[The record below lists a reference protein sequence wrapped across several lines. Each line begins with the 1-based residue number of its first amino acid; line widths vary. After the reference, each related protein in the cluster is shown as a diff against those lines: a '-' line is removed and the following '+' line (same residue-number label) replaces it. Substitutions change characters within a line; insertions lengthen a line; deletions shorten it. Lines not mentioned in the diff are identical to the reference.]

1 MLVAATAWVYAPAVD
16 GELIW
21 DDKGIYITDN
31 ELMKLPDG
39 IYRAWFTND
48 PPDYYPLTYTTFWLE
63 YQAVGEQS
71 RLYHLT
77 NIALHLLTTGVLY
90 LLLRRLHA
98 PWPWLVCLL
107 FAVHPIQLESVA
119 WISQRKTL
127 LGTLFGFAAAW
138 EYLTARERGGE
149 GRAPYVRAVIWFA
162 LSLAG
167 KPVLITL
174 PVLLAGYELF
184 TAKTTYRAIAWRVAP
199 FFMLSLVF
207 GIVGVAYQQKLIA
220 GLDVRG
226 QDFASRLASLGWAAW
241 FYVRQTFALSE
252 MNFVYPRRQIDGA
265 TVEAWLPNIAAA
277 AVWGLTWRFRVRWG
291 LFPFAAW
298 TTYLV
303 SIAPSLGI
311 ADVFYWRYSYVGDHY
326 VYQSLPAIL
335 ILPVWLLSRAAALSE
350 LARRTVYAAS
360 ASFACAAC
368 IYAHERSYVYQVE
381 ERVWVDALRQ
391 NPRAF
396 LALSNL
402 GGTRRLQG
410 RQLEA
415 RQLLEE
421 AVAIEPTFYEA
432 WTCLGDVAF
441 ETEDWETAF
450 ESYGLAQRYAPEI
463 SDQRLHALIG
473 RGQAAY
479 KLSRFDEAEQLL
491 RAGDTRLAEL
501 IAHHGS
507 DLVCSLRCR
516 TLVYLAALHARRN
529 ESAQQTALQA
539 QAAELAITSTDASA
553 ELAGAYDEIGEH
565 ANAARFW
572 KQALADPNTKPER
585 TADAGLSALM
595 GGDTQSAVELLQ
607 KAVAQNPSNATTQS
621 NCGIALMTVG
631 SHEPAV
637 DHFREAVRLAPG
649 DARKHANLALA
660 YSILKR
666 RDEAAA
672 AYREVLRLE
681 PSNLAATRDLAWLL
695 ATTSGAGSPAAT
707 EALNLAQIS
716 VRMTHDADPSALD
729 ALGAALAVNG
739 RFAEAAA
746 AADRA
751 DALAAQSGAAA
762 EMRTAI
768 QARAALYRQG
778 AVYREP

>member
-1 MLVAATAWVYAPAVD
+1 
-16 GELIW
+16 
-21 DDKGIYITDN
+21 
-31 ELMKLPDG
+31 MKLPDG

-63 YQAVGEQS
+63 YQAVGEHP

-77 NIALHLLTTGVLY
+77 NITLHLFTTGVLY
-90 LLLRRLHA
+90 LLLRRLNA

-138 EYLTARERGGE
+138 EYLTAREHDRTE
-149 GRAPYVRAVIWFA
+149 SVSYIRAVIWFA

-184 TAKTTYRAIAWRVAP
+184 AAKAPYRTIVLRTLP
-199 FFMLSLVF
+199 FFLSSLVF
-207 GIVGVAYQQKLIA
+207 GTVGVVYQQKLMA

-226 QDFASRLASLGWAAW
+226 HDLPTRLASLGWAAW
-241 FYVRQTFALSE
+241 FYVGQTFALSE
-252 MNFVYPRRQIDGA
+252 MNFVYPRWQIEG
-265 TVEAWLPNIAAA
+265 TSVEAWLPNIAAVV
-277 AVWGLTWRFRVRWG
+277 VWGLAWRFRTHWG
-291 LFPFAAW
+291 LLPFAAW

-303 SIAPSLGI
+303 SMVPSLGI

-326 VYQSLPAIL
+326 VSASLPAIL
-335 ILPVWLLSRAAALSE
+335 MRPVWWLSRGALLSE
-350 LARRTVYAAS
+350 FARRTIYIAATC
-360 ASFACAAC
+360 FICAAC
-368 IYAHERSYVYQVE
+368 FYAHERSYVYQIE

-391 NPRAF
+391 NPQAF

-415 RQLLEE
+415 RKLLEE

-432 WTCLGDVAF
+432 WTCLGDVAY

-450 ESYGLAQRYAPEI
+450 ESYGLAEKYAPAL
-463 SDQRLHALIG
+463 SDQRLHALIS

-479 KLSRFDEAEQLL
+479 KLGRFDEAEPLL
-491 RAGDTRLAEL
+491 KAGDAELAEL

-507 DLVCSLRCR
+507 DMVCALRCR
-516 TLVYLAALHARRN
+516 TLVYLAAFHARRN
-529 ESAQQTALQA
+529 ESTQEAALQA
-539 QAAELAITSTDASA
+539 QAAKLANSSADASA
-553 ELAGAYDEIGEH
+553 ELAGAYDEIGDH
-565 ANAARFW
+565 AGAAQFW
-572 KQALADPNTKPER
+572 KQALADPNVKPER
-585 TADAGLSALM
+585 IADAGLSALM
-595 GGDTQSAVELLQ
+595 GGDPQRAVELLQ
-607 KAVAQNPSNATTQS
+607 KAVAQRPSNATTQS

-631 SHEPAV
+631 SHELAIN
-637 DHFREAVRLAPG
+637 HFREAVRLAPG

-660 YSILKR
+660 YSMLKR
-666 RDEAAA
+666 HDEAAA
-672 AYREVLRLE
+672 AYREVLQLE
-681 PSNLAATRDLAWLL
+681 PNDLAATRDLAWLL
-695 ATTSGAGSPAAT
+695 ATTSSKESPTAI
-707 EALNLAQIS
+707 EALNLARLS
-716 VRMTHDADPSALD
+716 VRMTHEADPLAMD
-729 ALGAALAVNG
+729 ALGAALALNG
-739 RFAEAAA
+739 RFAEAAT
-746 AADRA
+746 AADHA
-751 DALAAQSGAAA
+751 CALAAQSGAAA
-762 EMRTAI
+762 QLRTAI
-768 QARAALYRQG
+768 QARAMLYRQG

>member
-1 MLVAATAWVYAPAVD
+1 MAWIYAPTVD

-31 ELMKLPDG
+31 ELLKLPDG

-63 YQAVGEQS
+63 YQAVGERP

-98 PWPWLVCLL
+98 PWPWFVCLL

-138 EYLTARERGGE
+138 EYLAAVERERE
-149 GRAPYVRAVIWFA
+149 GRASYARAIAWFA

-167 KPVLITL
+167 KPVLIML
-174 PVLLAGYELF
+174 PVLLAGYEWF
-184 TAKTTYRAIAWRVAP
+184 TAKATSSAIALRTAP
-199 FFMLSLVF
+199 FFLLSLAF

-226 QDFASRLASLGWAAW
+226 QDLASRLASLDWAAW

-252 MNFVYPRRQIDGA
+252 MNFVYPRWQIDGT
-265 TVEAWLPNIAAA
+265 TVEAWLPNIATA
-277 AVWGLTWRFRVRWG
+277 AVLGLAWRFRTRGG
-291 LFPFAAW
+291 LVPFAAW

-303 SIAPSLGI
+303 SMVPSLGL

-335 ILPVWLLSRAAALSE
+335 VLLVWLLSRVESISPI
-350 LARRTVYAAS
+350 ARRTAYAA
-360 ASFACAAC
+360 AACFACAAC
-368 IYAHERSYVYQVE
+368 FYAHQRAYIYQVE

-402 GGTRRLQG
+402 GGTRRMQG
-410 RQLEA
+410 RQVEA
-415 RQLLEE
+415 RRLLEE

-441 ETEDWETAF
+441 ETNDWETACQ
-450 ESYGLAQRYAPEI
+450 SYRNSEQYAPVI
-463 SDQRLHALIG
+463 SDQRLHAIIG
-473 RGQAAY
+473 RGQAAFQ
-479 KLSRFDEAEQLL
+479 LGRLDEAERLL
-491 RAGDTRLAEL
+491 RSGDAELAEL
-501 IAHHGS
+501 IARHNGE
-507 DLVCSLRCR
+507 LVRSLRCR
-516 TLVYLAALHARRN
+516 TLAYLAAIHARRK
-529 ESAQQTALQA
+529 EGPQQAALRT
-539 QAAELAITSTDASA
+539 QAAELAGMSADASA
-553 ELAGAYDEIGEH
+553 ELATAYDEVGEH
-565 ANAARFW
+565 ADAEPFW
-572 KQALADPNTKPER
+572 KQALAGANVKPEWI
-585 TADAGLSALM
+585 ADAGLSAMM
-595 GGDTQSAVELLQ
+595 GGDARRAADLLQ
-607 KAVAQNPSNATTQS
+607 QAVARNPNNATTQS

-631 SHEPAV
+631 SHATAL

-666 RDEAAA
+666 RDEATA
-672 AYREVLRLE
+672 AYRELLRLE
-681 PSNLAATRDLAWLL
+681 PNNVAATRDLAWLL
-695 ATTSGAGSPAAT
+695 ATTSGAGTPAAA
-707 EALNLAQIS
+707 EALNLAQIA
-716 VRMTHDADPSALD
+716 VRATQEADPSALD
-729 ALGAALAVNG
+729 ALGAALALNG
-739 RFAEAAA
+739 RFGEAAA

-751 DALAAQSGAAA
+751 SEFAAASGAPA
-762 EMRTAI
+762 EMLAAI
-768 QARAALYRQG
+768 QARAALYRKG